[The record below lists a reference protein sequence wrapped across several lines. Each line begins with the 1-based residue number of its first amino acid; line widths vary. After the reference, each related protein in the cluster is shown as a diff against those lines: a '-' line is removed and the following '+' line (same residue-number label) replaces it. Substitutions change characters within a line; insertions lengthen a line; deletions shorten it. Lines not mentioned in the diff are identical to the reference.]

1 MPAYSTFAYAVAVL
15 VATAAGYAL
24 GPQHPLVMIGAGCET
39 VFFRLLCARKSTTTA
54 WRRGEGGHMHMRLA
68 RSLAVV
74 FLCALSWAA
83 WGQASETAETGP
95 SAPVETEAEPSGARA
110 WMEEIP
116 GGGLAAAF
124 AIYFAVAFHL
134 FILSASWLVFVKADQ
149 PGWACLLPIYNIIVL
164 LQIAGKPWWWF
175 FLYMIPVVGLIVA
188 ILHMIA
194 LAESFG
200 KGAGYGIGLFFL
212 PFLFVPLLA
221 FGDAEYSGGDWA
233 AA

>member
-1 MPAYSTFAYAVAVL
+1 MHLRMARFLAILAVL
-15 VATAAGYAL
+15 TL
-24 GPQHPLVMIGAGCET
+24 SCE
-39 VFFRLLCARKSTTTA
+39 VCAQ
-54 WRRGEGGHMHMRLA
+54 
-68 RSLAVV
+68 
-74 FLCALSWAA
+74 LSPP
-83 WGQASETAETGP
+83 GS
-95 SAPVETEAEPSGARA
+95 AEPFVQIETDGAFQDGPFSIDA
-110 WMEEIP
+110 VP
-116 GGGLAAAF
+116 GGGLILALSLYGIIAF
-124 AIYFAVAFHL
+124 LLFLITSSWIVFA
-134 FILSASWLVFVKADQ
+134 KADQ

-175 FLYMIPVVGLIVA
+175 FLYMIPVVGFIIW

-233 AA
+233 GL